1 MAYTKTTWL
10 QRVREF
16 ASRVTL
22 IPTGNPD
29 EYDLSRVEGAV
40 AETGTPFSVAVMQ
53 NIEDGVEDA
62 HNRIDNIVID
72 TDSTINNSNLT
83 GATLTQA
90 LNNTLRD
97 DEVKIGNAVISG
109 DAGIN
114 NIAIGK
120 TATVAS
126 TATDNNIVIGT
137 DATTANGTGTIAIG
151 RNAKAQA
158 SDGIAIGDGS
168 DVNVGAIFGICIGP
182 ANVGGSEA
190 VAIGGLNTRANNL
203 SATALG
209 TNARATANYAIGI
222 GNFSRGNTANG
233 IAIGRDA
240 FSGSVSNNSIALGYG
255 ASCSVGDDTVA
266 IGKDASAINDNIFT
280 LGIATSDVRVPG
292 TFTVT
297 GTKNFEIPHPNPSK
311 IETHKIRH
319 ACVESPTAG
328 DTLYRFTV
336 QSITDGEIVE
346 VQLPDYFEH
355 LNINTD
361 VWVNG
366 KNHFGRAYG
375 QVVADKLLVT
385 CELAGEYNVLV
396 IGTRNDDAV
405 QDWYI
410 KGAEREIGES
420 WLGET
425 YAFEVDEIIQVTE
438 IMEV

>member
-1 MAYTKTTWL
+1 MAYTKTVWVNGGTPAISETNL
-10 QRVREF
+10 NK
-16 ASRVTL
+16 
-22 IPTGNPD
+22 I
-29 EYDLSRVEGAV
+29 
-40 AETGTPFSVAVMQ
+40 ETG
-53 NIEDGVEDA
+53 IKDA
-62 HNRIDNIVID
+62 HDAIDNIVVD
-72 TDSTINNSNLT
+72 TDSTTNNSNLT
-83 GATLTQA
+83 GVTLTQA

-120 TATVAS
+120 TATIEGS
-126 TATDNNIVIGT
+126 ATNDNIVIGSN
-137 DATTANGTGTIAIG
+137 ATTVSGTGTVVIGKNAEEGVGNINVVMGNGAKAGTGLIAATNNSVCLGTNARTDNANTISIGNGAISRGSRSIAIG
-151 RNAKAQA
+151 AESVQA
-158 SDGIAIGDGS
+158 TATDSIAIGDGAQATAQ
-168 DVNVGAIFGICIGP
+168 GAMSIGFVSTSN
-182 ANVGGSEA
+182 ANDISIGNDLNHVK
-190 VAIGGLNTRANNL
+190 IGGN
-203 SATALG
+203 
-209 TNARATANYAIGI
+209 
-222 GNFSRGNTANG
+222 
-233 IAIGRDA
+233 
-240 FSGSVSNNSIALGYG
+240 
-255 ASCSVGDDTVA
+255 
-266 IGKDASAINDNIFT
+266 
-280 LGIATSDVRVPG
+280 
-292 TFTVT
+292 FTVT

-311 IETHKIRH
+311 IETHRIRH

-336 QSITDGEIVE
+336 VAETDGEIVE

-375 QVVADKLLVT
+375 QIVADKLIVT
-385 CELAGEYNVLV
+385 CELAGEYNALV

-405 QDWYI
+405 QDWHI